1 MLNLSRIIPIIP
13 CFDYLIP
20 KLLNGADMSD
30 EPQDANNEDKLV
42 DAISAV
48 AIVVIPVI
56 AVIYWLSG
64 MPTS

>member
-1 MLNLSRIIPIIP
+1 MLNLSRIISIIP
-13 CFDYLIP
+13 CLVNFIP
-20 KLLNGADMSD
+20 KQLTGADMSD
-30 EPQDANNEDKLV
+30 EPQETNNEDNLV

-48 AIVVIPVI
+48 AVVVIPVI